1 MKDMINLL
9 SDSVINDLKRMIENR
24 TNIYA
29 IALVCN
35 DGMDSF
41 FLALADLD
49 DLDYILSKNKV
60 TDNEDSSYYKW
71 SPNEWLSFSYKLEN
85 SKLKEFNKELC
96 RSDFRE
102 NNDFD
107 KYRKSMFEIC
117 ISSLIDTKLKIETL
131 KNIPIF
137 ISFTDISK
145 LEEIQNYSAYRI
157 NSESIYKEFKDRFS
171 ELDWGE
177 NLGQHKPFE

>member
-1 MKDMINLL
+1 
-9 SDSVINDLKRMIENR
+9 
-24 TNIYA
+24 
-29 IALVCN
+29 
-35 DGMDSF
+35 
-41 FLALADLD
+41 
-49 DLDYILSKNKV
+49 
-60 TDNEDSSYYKW
+60 
-71 SPNEWLSFSYKLEN
+71 
-85 SKLKEFNKELC
+85 
-96 RSDFRE
+96 
-102 NNDFD
+102 
-107 KYRKSMFEIC
+107 MFEIC